1 MSLVLRLSFQ
11 TLSVLYAFRNWSLPL
26 RSILFGK
33 YMKDVSQL
41 GDSVSDEAIVL
52 AVRTWV
58 ETFVVGMNLC
68 PFAKRELVKN
78 RVRFVTTAATTQE
91 QLLMVLQAELK
102 LLNTD
107 PSVETTLL
115 IHAKVLQDFYDFND
129 FLSIADSLLVDMEL
143 DGTYQIASFHPDYQF
158 AGTQTGDAE
167 NYTNRAP
174 YPVLHLL
181 REESLERVIA
191 DYPDVDGIPERN
203 IKLMNDLGPDKLQ
216 TLLKSC
222 LSD

>member
-1 MSLVLRLSFQ
+1 
-11 TLSVLYAFRNWSLPL
+11 
-26 RSILFGK
+26 
-33 YMKDVSQL
+33 MKDVSQL
-41 GDSVSDEAIVL
+41 GDSMSDEAIVL
-52 AVRTWV
+52 AVRRWV

-91 QLLMVLQAELK
+91 QLLMVLQAELE

-143 DGTYQIASFHPDYQF
+143 EGIYQVASFHPDYQF
-158 AGTQTGDAE
+158 GGTQPSDAE

-191 DYPDVDGIPERN
+191 DYPDVDDIPERN

-216 TLLKSC
+216 TLLKLC